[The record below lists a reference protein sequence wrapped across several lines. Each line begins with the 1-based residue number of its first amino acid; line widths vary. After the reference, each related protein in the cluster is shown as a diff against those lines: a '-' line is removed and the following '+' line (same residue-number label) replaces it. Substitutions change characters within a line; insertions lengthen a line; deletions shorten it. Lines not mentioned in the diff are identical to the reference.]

1 MNQNYAIPRP
11 AKTYREMAWQALK
24 GIWGIAIVV
33 ALVAGLLSG
42 GFSFSTNINLNLNG
56 TEYQPDS
63 IAALQELMSSPAF
76 VTLASIGSLLGLVSF
91 VIGGPIKVG
100 YARFC
105 LKITDAKRPLEFKD
119 LFSGFDVFGEA
130 FLLNLRITLRILGWT
145 LLFIIP
151 GIIAGYRYSQA
162 FYIMAENPG
171 LGSGE
176 CIERSKAMMQGNKW
190 KLFCLQLSFIG
201 WFFLTL
207 ITLGIAGLWMSPY
220 MAVAETFFYRDVNAL
235 AASANPQW
243 QNAGQQQARYYDP
256 SQYYD
261 PQTGQPIS
269 GQQQRKKDNDDFW
282 KNY

>member
-1 MNQNYAIPRP
+1 M
-11 AKTYREMAWQALK
+11 
-24 GIWGIAIVV
+24 
-33 ALVAGLLSG
+33 
-42 GFSFSTNINLNLNG
+42 
-56 TEYQPDS
+56 
-63 IAALQELMSSPAF
+63 
-76 VTLASIGSLLGLVSF
+76 
-91 VIGGPIKVG
+91 
-100 YARFC
+100 
-105 LKITDAKRPLEFKD
+105 
-119 LFSGFDVFGEA
+119 FGEA

-145 LLFIIP
+145 LLLIIP

-207 ITLGIAGLWMSPY
+207 ITLGIAGLWLSPY

-269 GQQQRKKDNDDFW
+269 GQQQRKQDNDDFW

>member
-11 AKTYREMAWQALK
+11 AKTYREMALQALK

-130 FLLNLRITLRILGWT
+130 FLLNLRITLRIIGWT
-145 LLFIIP
+145 LLLIIP

-162 FYIMAENPG
+162 FYIMAEKPG
-171 LGSGE
+171 LGSSE
-176 CIERSKAMMQGNKW
+176 CIERSKTMMQGNKW

-201 WFFLTL
+201 WFFLTV

-243 QNAGQQQARYYDP
+243 QSAGQQQARYYDP